1 MSMEKNRIRPVKS
14 GKSFRMS
21 YSRQKEVLEMP
32 NLIEVQK
39 DSYQWFLDEGL
50 KEVFDDISPI
60 ADYNGRLSLEFVDF
74 TLCEDEVKYSIEEC
88 KERDATYAAPLKV
101 RVRLHNKESED
112 ISEHEIFMG
121 DLPIMTKTG
130 TFVINGA
137 ERVIVSQ
144 LVRSPGIYYDIQ
156 KDKYGKIFLYSSQVI
171 PNRGAWL
178 EYETDAN
185 DVFYV
190 KVDRNK
196 KVPITV
202 LIRALGFGTNAE
214 IIDIFGEEPKLL
226 ATMEKDTT
234 TNYQEGILELYKKL
248 RPGEPL
254 SVDSAESLIS
264 GMFFDPRRYDLAKV
278 GRYKF
283 NKKLSFKYRIAGQ
296 ILADDVVVDGKVI
309 AKAGDKLDR
318 ESAQMI
324 QDAAVPAVFLSVEVK
339 GNDGTITNK
348 RVKILSNMAVDIT
361 KWVDISD
368 EEAKEL
374 GVNEY
379 VFYPVLSQILAE
391 NSDIEDIKEAISK
404 NIGDLIPKHITV
416 EDILA
421 SINYNMHLEY
431 GVGSKDDIDHLGNRR
446 IRAVGELLQNQF
458 RIGISRM
465 ERVVRERMSTQDL
478 SGVSP
483 QSLINIKPVTAAIKE
498 FFGSSQLSQFM
509 DQNNPLGE
517 LTHKRRLSALGPGGL
532 SRDRA
537 GFKVR
542 DVHYTHYG
550 RMCPIE
556 TPEGPNIGLINSLAS
571 YARINEY
578 GFVEAPYRI
587 VDKSDPK
594 NPRVT
599 DEVRYFT
606 ADEED
611 DYHVA
616 QANAEIDENGYF
628 VNNTVSGRYREETS
642 AFDKSLIDLMD
653 VSPKMVFS
661 VATSMIPFLQNDDA
675 NRALMGSNMQRQ
687 AVPLLT
693 TEAPVI
699 GTGIE
704 NKAAIDSGVCVV
716 AEADGEVIS
725 AESNKITVKE
735 DDGKVREYK
744 LTKFARS
751 NQSNCYNQ
759 RPIVFKGDRVVK
771 GDVIADGPSTSNGE
785 IALGK
790 NPLIGFMTWEGYNY
804 EDAVL
809 LSERLV
815 RDDVYTSIHI
825 EEYETEA
832 RDTKLGP
839 EEITRDIPSVANDA
853 IKDLDE
859 DGIIRIG
866 AEVRAGDVLV
876 GKVTPKGETELT
888 AEERLLRA
896 IFGEKAREV
905 RDTSLKVPHGE
916 YGIVVAVKTF
926 TRENGDELA
935 PGVNKS
941 VRIYIAQKRKI
952 SVGDKMAGRHG
963 NKGVVSRVLPVEDM
977 PFLPN
982 GRPLDIVLNPL
993 GVPSRMNIGQ
1003 VLEIHLSLAAKV
1015 LGFNISTPVFDGADE
1030 NDIMDTLDLAND
1042 YANLEWDEFAAKYK
1056 SQLVPEVFDYL
1067 DKNKAHRAEWKGV
1080 QIGRDGKVRL
1090 RDGRTGEYFD
1100 NPVTIGFMHY
1110 LKLHHLVD
1118 DKIHARSTGPYSLV
1132 TQQPLGGKA
1141 QFGGQR
1147 FGEMEV
1153 WALEAYGA
1161 SYTLQEILT
1170 VKSDDVVGRVK
1181 TYEAIIKGENIPEP
1195 GIPESF
1201 KVLLKELQSLA
1212 LDVRVL
1218 DHDNNEVKLLESA
1231 DYEVTDF
1238 KKVLDDGGYHRNS
1251 KDDENELKSS
1261 GYMTQTVDDNGEAQ
1275 YEESDDDIDE
1285 LFDADEDYGDGN
1297 SEQY

>member
-1 MSMEKNRIRPVKS
+1 MRPVPA
-14 GKSFRMS
+14 GKSVRMS
-21 YSRQKEVLEMP
+21 FSRQKEVLEMP
-32 NLIEVQK
+32 NLIEIQK

-60 ADYNGRLSLEFVDF
+60 ADFAGHLSLEFVDF
-74 TLCEDEVKYSIEEC
+74 TLCKDDIKYTIEEC

-101 RVRLHNKESED
+101 KVRLCNKDKDE
-112 ISEHEIFMG
+112 INEHEIFMG
-121 DLPIMTKTG
+121 DLPLMTDTG
-130 TFVINGA
+130 SFVINGA

-144 LVRSPGIYYDIQ
+144 LVRSPGIYYGIDH
-156 KDKYGKIFLYSSQVI
+156 DKIGKELYSCTVI

-178 EYETDAN
+178 EYETDSN

-190 KVDRNK
+190 RVDRTR
-196 KVPITV
+196 KVPVTV
-202 LIRALGFGTNAE
+202 LIRALGYGTNAE
-214 IIDIFGEEPKLL
+214 IIDLFGEEPKLL
-226 ATMEKDTT
+226 ASFGKDTSD
-234 TNYQEGILELYKKL
+234 NYQDGLLELYKKI

-254 SVDSAESLIS
+254 SVDSAESLLN

-283 NKKLSFKYRIAGQ
+283 NKKLHMKNRIVGQ
-296 ILADDVVVDGKVI
+296 IPSEDIVDTSTGEILAEAGKAITKDQAIAIQNAAIPYVWIQTEERVEKVLSNLMVDLSAYVTFNPEEVGITELVYYPVLKEI
-309 AKAGDKLDR
+309 LEKAGD
-318 ESAQMI
+318 
-324 QDAAVPAVFLSVEVK
+324 
-339 GNDGTITNK
+339 
-348 RVKILSNMAVDIT
+348 
-361 KWVDISD
+361 D
-368 EEAKEL
+368 EEALKAEL
-374 GVNEY
+374 HR
-379 VFYPVLSQILAE
+379 
-391 NSDIEDIKEAISK
+391 
-404 NIGDLIPKHITV
+404 NIHELVPKCITK

-431 GVGSKDDIDHLGNRR
+431 GIGVKDDIDHLGNRR
-446 IRAVGELLQNQF
+446 IRAVGELLQNQY
-458 RIGISRM
+458 RIGLSRM
-465 ERVVRERMSTQDL
+465 ERVVRERMTTQDID
-478 SGVSP
+478 GITP
-483 QSLINIKPVTAAIKE
+483 QSLINIKPVTAAVKE

-509 DQNNPLGE
+509 DQNNPLSE

-532 SRDRA
+532 SRERA
-537 GFKVR
+537 GFEVR

-571 YARINEY
+571 YAKVNQY
-578 GFVEAPYRI
+578 GFVEAPYRV
-587 VDKSDPK
+587 VDKTDPA

-599 DEVRYFT
+599 DEVVYMT

-611 DYHVA
+611 NYIVA
-616 QANAEIDENGYF
+616 QANEPLDEEGHF
-628 VNNTVSGRYREETS
+628 IHNNVSGRFREETS
-642 AFDKSLIDLMD
+642 SFQKRQIDLMD
-653 VSPKMVFS
+653 VSPRMVFS

-687 AVPLLT
+687 AVPLLS
-693 TEAPVI
+693 TEAPVV

-704 NKAAIDSGVCVV
+704 GKAAVDSGVCVV
-716 AEADGEVIS
+716 AKNAGVVERSASNEIVIKRDSDGNRDVYRLI
-725 AESNKITVKE
+725 
-735 DDGKVREYK
+735 
-744 LTKFARS
+744 KFSRS
-751 NQSNCYNQ
+751 NQSNSYNQ
-759 RPIVFKGDRVVK
+759 KPIVYKGDHVEK
-771 GDVIADGPSTSNGE
+771 GEVIADGPSTKDGE

-809 LSERLV
+809 LSEKLV
-815 RDDVYTSIHI
+815 MNDVYTSVHI
-825 EEYETEA
+825 EEYECES

-839 EEITRDIPSVANDA
+839 EEITRDVPGVGEDA
-853 IKDLDE
+853 LKDLDE
-859 DGIIRIG
+859 RGIIRIG
-866 AEVRAGDVLV
+866 AEVRAGDILV

-905 RDTSLKVPHGE
+905 RDTSLKVPHGA
-916 YGIVVAVKTF
+916 YGTIIDAKLF

-935 PGVNKS
+935 PGVNET

-1003 VLEIHLSLAAKV
+1003 VLEIHLSLAAKA
-1015 LGFNISTPVFDGADE
+1015 LGFNVSTPVFDGADE
-1030 NDIMDTLDLAND
+1030 NDIQDTLELAND
-1042 YANLEWDEFAAKYK
+1042 YVNMEWDAFQEKYK
-1056 SQLVPEVFDYL
+1056 DILRPDAMEYL
-1067 DKNKAHRAEWKGV
+1067 GEHLDHRALWKGV
-1080 QIGRDGKVRL
+1080 PISRTGKVQL

-1100 NPVTIGFMHY
+1100 GPTTIGHMHY

-1118 DKIHARSTGPYSLV
+1118 DKIHARSTGPYALV

-1161 SYTLQEILT
+1161 AYTLQEILT

-1201 KVLLKELQSLA
+1201 KVLLKELQSLG

-1218 DHDNNEVKLLESA
+1218 
-1231 DYEVTDF
+1231 
-1238 KKVLDDGGYHRNS
+1238 R
-1251 KDDENELKSS
+1251 
-1261 GYMTQTVDDNGEAQ
+1261 DNGEEVDMSENIDYSDTNYDLRSIIEGDRRYNDKEDLSDYGFQ
-1275 YEESDDDIDE
+1275 KQEFKGDELVNVEDDDYTNDGAK
-1285 LFDADEDYGDGN
+1285 DDYVDDDYTEDDDK
-1297 SEQY
+1297 

>member
-1 MSMEKNRIRPVKS
+1 MSMEKNRIRKTAA
-14 GKSFRMS
+14 GRNTRMT
-21 YSRQKEVLEMP
+21 YARQKEVLEMP

-39 DSYQWFLDEGL
+39 NSYQWFLDEGL

-60 ADYNGRLSLEFVDF
+60 SDYSGHLSLEFVDF
-74 TLCEDEVKYSIEEC
+74 ELCEEDVKYSIEKC

-101 RVRLHNKESED
+101 KVRLINKEKDE
-112 ISEHEIFMG
+112 ITEHEIFMG
-121 DLPIMTKTG
+121 DLPLMTATG

-144 LVRSPGIYYDIQ
+144 LVRSPGIYYGIGH
-156 KDKYGKIFLYSSQVI
+156 DKIGKRLFSATVI

-178 EYETDAN
+178 EYETDSN

-190 KVDRNK
+190 RVDRTR

-202 LIRALGFGTNAE
+202 LIRAMGVGSNDE
-214 IIDIFGEEPKLL
+214 IRELFGEEPKIE
-226 ATMEKDTT
+226 ASFAKDTSE
-234 TNYQEGILELYKKL
+234 NYQEGLLELYKKI

-254 SVDSAESLIS
+254 SVESAESLITA
-264 GMFFDPRRYDLAKV
+264 MFFDPRRYDLAKV

-283 NKKLSFKYRIAGQ
+283 NKKLMFRNRIRRH
-296 ILADDVVVDGKVI
+296 ILAEDVVDMTTGEVL
-309 AKAGDKLDR
+309 AKAGEKVTAEMAD
-318 ESAQMI
+318 AI
-324 QDAAVPAVFLSVEVK
+324 QNAAVPFVWIQTEEKNVK
-339 GNDGTITNK
+339 
-348 RVKILSNMAVDIT
+348 VLSNMMVDIT
-361 KWVDISD
+361 NFVDCNPR
-368 EEAKEL
+368 EL
-374 GVNEY
+374 SITELVY
-379 VFYPVLSQILAE
+379 YPVLQQILE
-391 NSDIEDIKEAISK
+391 EYSDDPEMLAEAIHK
-404 NIGDLIPKHITV
+404 NVHELIPKHITK

-421 SINYNMHLEY
+421 SINYNIHLEY
-431 GVGSKDDIDHLGNRR
+431 GIGNDDDIDHLGNRR
-446 IRAVGELLQNQF
+446 IRAVGELLQNQY
-458 RIGISRM
+458 RIGLSRL
-465 ERVVRERMSTQDL
+465 ERVVRERMTTHDADEI
-478 SGVSP
+478 SP
-483 QSLINIKPVTAAIKE
+483 QVLINIKPVQAAVKE

-537 GFKVR
+537 GFEVR

-578 GFVEAPYRI
+578 GFVEAPYRKI
-587 VDKSDPK
+587 DKTDPQ

-599 DEVRYFT
+599 DEVVYMT

-611 DYHVA
+611 NYHVA
-616 QANAEIDENGYF
+616 QASAPLDANGYF
-628 VNNTVSGRYREETS
+628 TRNSVSGRFEEETQEYPK
-642 AFDKSLIDLMD
+642 AMFDYMD

-661 VATSMIPFLQNDDA
+661 VATALIPFLQNDDA

-687 AVPLLT
+687 AVPLLF
-693 TEAPVI
+693 TETPVV
-699 GTGIE
+699 GTGME
-704 NKAAIDSGVCVV
+704 PKAAVDSGVCVV
-716 AEADGEVIS
+716 AKKAGTIDFVSADLIRMTYDDGE
-725 AESNKITVKE
+725 K
-735 DDGKVREYK
+735 DEYH
-744 LTKFARS
+744 LTKFSRS

-759 RPIVFKGDRVVK
+759 KPVVFKGNHVAQ
-771 GDVIADGPSTSNGE
+771 GEVIADGPSTEGGE
-785 IALGK
+785 LALGK

-815 RDDVYTSIHI
+815 QEDVYTSVHI
-825 EEYETEA
+825 EEYEAEA

-839 EEITRDIPSVANDA
+839 EEITRDVPGVGDEAL
-853 IKDLDE
+853 KDLD
-859 DGIIRIG
+859 DRGIIRIG
-866 AEVRAGDVLV
+866 AEVRAGDILV

-916 YGIVVAVKTF
+916 YGIVVDAKVF
-926 TRENGDELA
+926 TRENGDELS
-935 PGVNKS
+935 PGVNQA

-977 PFLPN
+977 PYLPN

-1003 VLEIHLSLAAKV
+1003 VLEIHLSLAARA
-1015 LGFNISTPVFDGADE
+1015 LGFNVATPVFDGAKED
-1030 NDIMDTLDLAND
+1030 DIAETLKLAND
-1042 YANLEWDEFAAKYK
+1042 YVNLEWEEFEEKHKDDISEEIMQYL
-1056 SQLVPEVFDYL
+1056 SDHREHREV
-1067 DKNKAHRAEWKGV
+1067 WKGV
-1080 QIGRDGKVRL
+1080 EISSDGKVRL

-1100 NPVTIGFMHY
+1100 SPVTIGHMHY

-1161 SYTLQEILT
+1161 AYTLQEILT

-1181 TYEAIIKGENIPEP
+1181 TYEAIIKGDNIPEP
-1195 GIPESF
+1195 GVPESF
-1201 KVLLKELQSLA
+1201 KVLLKELQSLG

-1218 DHDNNEVKLLESA
+1218 RDDQTEVEIMETIDYGENDYRYEIEGDSRNY
-1231 DYEVTDF
+1231 DYEQESLGSMGYQKQEFDEDSGELVTSEEEEDF
-1238 KKVLDDGGYHRNS
+1238 AE
-1251 KDDENELKSS
+1251 DE
-1261 GYMTQTVDDNGEAQ
+1261 M
-1275 YEESDDDIDE
+1275 
-1285 LFDADEDYGDGN
+1285 DADFAE
-1297 SEQY
+1297 EETEIF

>member
-1 MSMEKNRIRPVKS
+1 MRPVKA
-14 GKSFRMS
+14 GKSVRMS
-21 YSRQKEVLEMP
+21 FSRQKEVLEMP
-32 NLIEVQK
+32 NLIEIQK

-50 KEVFDDISPI
+50 KEVFRDISPI
-60 ADYNGRLSLEFVDF
+60 SDFAGHLSLEFVDF
-74 TLCEDEVKYSIEEC
+74 TLCKNDIKYTIEEC

-101 RVRLHNKESED
+101 RVRLCNKDKDE
-112 ISEHEIFMG
+112 INEHEIFMG
-121 DLPIMTKTG
+121 DLPLMTDTG
-130 TFVINGA
+130 SFVINGA

-144 LVRSPGIYYDIQ
+144 LVRSPGIYYGIGH
-156 KDKYGKIFLYSSQVI
+156 DKIGKELYTCTVI

-178 EYETDAN
+178 EYETDSN
-185 DVFYV
+185 DIFYV
-190 KVDRNK
+190 RVDRTR
-196 KVPITV
+196 KVPVTV
-202 LIRALGFGTNAE
+202 LIRALGYGTNAE
-214 IIDIFGEEPKLL
+214 IIDMFGEEPKLL
-226 ATMEKDTT
+226 ASFTKDVSD
-234 TNYQEGILELYKKL
+234 NYEDGLLELYKKI

-254 SVDSAESLIS
+254 SVDSAKSLLDS
-264 GMFFDPRRYDLAKV
+264 MFFDPRRYDLAKV

-283 NKKLSFKYRIAGQ
+283 NKKLAFKNRLAGHTLAEDVVDETTGE
-296 ILADDVVVDGKVI
+296 ILAEAGTAVDKNL
-309 AKAGDKLDR
+309 A
-318 ESAQMI
+318 EHI
-324 QDAAVPAVFLSVEVK
+324 QNVGIPFVWIQGIER
-339 GNDGTITNK
+339 NE
-348 RVKILSNMAVDIT
+348 KILSNMMVDLSHYVNFDPAEAEIT
-361 KWVDISD
+361 
-368 EEAKEL
+368 EL
-374 GVNEY
+374 VY
-379 VFYPVLSQILAE
+379 YPALQNILAE
-391 NSDIEDIKEAISK
+391 FGDDQDELKAAVRRSVSD
-404 NIGDLIPKHITV
+404 LVPKHITK

-421 SINYNMHLEY
+421 SINYNMHLEEQI
-431 GVGSKDDIDHLGNRR
+431 GTADDIDHLGNRR
-446 IRAVGELLQNQF
+446 IRAVGELLQNQY
-458 RIGISRM
+458 RIGLSRM
-465 ERVVRERMSTQDL
+465 ERVVRERMTTQDMD
-478 SGVSP
+478 GITP
-483 QSLINIKPVTAAIKE
+483 QSLINIKPVTAAVKE

-509 DQNNPLGE
+509 DQNNPLAE

-532 SRDRA
+532 SRERA
-537 GFKVR
+537 GFEVR

-556 TPEGPNIGLINSLAS
+556 TPEGPNIGLINSLAT
-571 YARINEY
+571 YARVNQY

-587 VDKSDPK
+587 VDKSDPV

-599 DEVRYFT
+599 DEVVYLT

-611 DYHVA
+611 NFVVA
-616 QANAEIDENGYF
+616 QANTPLDAEGHF
-628 VNNTVSGRYREETS
+628 VRNNVSGRYREETS
-642 AFDKSLIDLMD
+642 EFQKKNIDLMD

-661 VATSMIPFLQNDDA
+661 VATSMIPFLENDDA

-693 TEAPVI
+693 TEAPVV
-699 GTGIE
+699 GTGME
-704 NKAAIDSGVCVV
+704 AKAAVDSGVCVV
-716 AEADGEVIS
+716 AKHAGVVERSASNEIIVKRDLDG
-725 AESNKITVKE
+725 
-735 DDGKVREYK
+735 GKDVYR
-744 LTKFARS
+744 LTKFKRS

-759 RPIVFKGDRVVK
+759 KPIVFKGNHVEA
-771 GDVIADGPSTSNGE
+771 GEVIADGPSTQNGE

-815 RDDVYTSIHI
+815 QDDVYTSVHI
-825 EEYETEA
+825 EEYEAEA

-839 EEITRDIPSVANDA
+839 EEITRDVPGVGEDA
-853 IKDLDE
+853 LKDLDE
-859 DGIIRIG
+859 RGIIRIG
-866 AEVRAGDVLV
+866 AEVRAGDILV

-905 RDTSLKVPHGE
+905 RDTSLKVPHGA
-916 YGIVVAVKTF
+916 YGIIVDAKVF
-926 TRENGDELA
+926 TRENGDELS
-935 PGVNKS
+935 PGVNET

-1003 VLEIHLSLAAKV
+1003 VLEIHLSLAAKA
-1015 LGFNISTPVFDGADE
+1015 LGFNIATPVFDGANE
-1030 NDIMDTLDLAND
+1030 IDIMDTLDVAND
-1042 YANLEWDEFAAKYK
+1042 YVNSSWEEFEEKYK
-1056 SQLVPEVFDYL
+1056 DILKPGVMEYL
-1067 DKNKAHRAEWKGV
+1067 GEHLEHRELWKGV
-1080 QIGRDGKVRL
+1080 PLSRDGKVRL

-1100 NPVTIGFMHY
+1100 SPVTIGHMHY

-1118 DKIHARSTGPYSLV
+1118 DKIHARSTGPYALV

-1170 VKSDDVVGRVK
+1170 VKSDDVTGRVK

-1201 KVLLKELQSLA
+1201 KVLLKELQSLG

-1218 DHDNNEVKLLESA
+1218 
-1231 DYEVTDF
+1231 
-1238 KKVLDDGGYHRNS
+1238 R
-1251 KDDENELKSS
+1251 
-1261 GYMTQTVDDNGEAQ
+1261 DDNTEV
-1275 YEESDDDIDE
+1275 E
-1285 LFDADEDYGDGN
+1285 LTENIDYGDTDLRSIIEGDRRY
-1297 SEQY
+1297 EQEESFGSYGYQEQEFKDGELVDVDAEAEEEDDDEGDRIAEEMFEDFESSYEE